1 MQATVP
7 KTMRL
12 PQGLYRQLRQS
23 MAENDTQT
31 LSAEVVRQLT
41 AFAAQPRID
50 GRRLSAPVRRD
61 VSCHLGQRR
70 TS

>member
-7 KTMRL
+7 KTVRL

-23 MAENDTQT
+23 MAENNTPT

-41 AFAAQPRID
+41 AFAAQPRIAGD
-50 GRRLSAPVRRD
+50 DYR
-61 VSCHLGQRR
+61 HL
-70 TS
+70 